1 MFKEIPD
8 LLTADEV
15 QALRRIAAGAQW
27 VDGRQSN
34 PHSTVKNNLQLYDKN
49 AADIMARALLPR
61 ARSSHFALPVVLAPP
76 MLSRYSPGMH
86 YGGHADAAYLPLG
99 EKPLRCDLSCTIFLS
114 EPDSYEGG
122 TLRIQLGSR
131 DLRFRGAPGSAI
143 VYPSTTFH
151 EVEALTRGERLAGIT
166 FIQSRVA
173 DAFLRELLYELNEIA
188 ALEGLKHG
196 PAKLCAAAARPAQPA
211 AALGRHALNPSPPRG
226 CVT

>member
-1 MFKEIPD
+1 MFKEIPE

-15 QALRRIAAGAQW
+15 QALRRIAAAAQW

-34 PHSTVKNNLQLYDKN
+34 PHSSVKNNLQLYEKS
-49 AADIMARALLPR
+49 AADILARALY
-61 ARSSHFALPVVLAPP
+61 RSEDFTNFTFPVVLAPP

-114 EPDSYEGG
+114 EPESYEGG
-122 TLRIQLGSR
+122 ALRIQLGSS
-131 DLRFRGAPGSAI
+131 DLRFKGMPGSAI

-166 FIQSRVA
+166 FIQSRIA
-173 DAFLRELLYELNEIA
+173 DAFKRELLYELNEVA
-188 ALEGLKHG
+188 ALEGLNMD
-196 PAKLCAAAARPAQPA
+196 PANYARLQLVQRNLLQRWGDMP
-211 AALGRHALNPSPPRG
+211 
-226 CVT
+226 

>member
-1 MFKEIPD
+1 MFKEIPE
-8 LLTADEV
+8 LLTAEEV
-15 QALRRIAAGAQW
+15 QALRRIAAAAQW

-34 PHSTVKNNLQLYDKN
+34 PHSTVKNNLQLYDKS
-49 AADIMARALLPR
+49 AADIMARALYR
-61 ARSSHFALPVVLAPP
+61 NADFTGFTLPVVLAPP
-76 MLSRYSPGMH
+76 MLSRYAPGMH

-122 TLRIQLGSR
+122 SLRIQLGSR
-131 DLRFRGAPGSAI
+131 DLRFRGPPGSAI

-173 DAFLRELLYELNEIA
+173 DAFLREMLYELNEIA
-188 ALEGLKHG
+188 ALEGLNMD
-196 PAKLCAAAARPAQPA
+196 PQNYARLQLVQRNLLQRWGDMP
-211 AALGRHALNPSPPRG
+211 
-226 CVT
+226 